1 MIETLRERILAV
13 PAAVQSAAWM
23 AVVLL
28 AGVVTWWG
36 FSAWRAADVLR
47 DRAETVAALLERDA
61 ADTAEDSRKRAPA
74 IARLGERRF
83 FSPAPPQAFR
93 NARGVLG
100 DRVLYS
106 GGQSFKVGDNAMGA
120 TVKEIG
126 LTHVELE
133 FEGETVRVNFGG
145 GGGSRSGSSGR
156 RRGRRSRR

>member
-1 MIETLRERILAV
+1 
-13 PAAVQSAAWM
+13 
-23 AVVLL
+23 
-28 AGVVTWWG
+28 
-36 FSAWRAADVLR
+36 
-47 DRAETVAALLERDA
+47 
-61 ADTAEDSRKRAPA
+61 
-74 IARLGERRF
+74 
-83 FSPAPPQAFR
+83 
-93 NARGVLG
+93 VLG